1 MIWVRLP
8 QSISG
13 AKWAN
18 DSILKA
24 YHRIK
29 IADDLT
35 FYSGERSSAANNRH
49 ISVKTV
55 KLRCEIRIKQRAN
68 YKQIVFC
75 LAV

>member
-1 MIWVRLP
+1 MIWVRWA

-29 IADDLT
+29 KADDLT

-49 ISVKTV
+49 ISEKNS
-55 KLRCEIRIKQRAN
+55 KNPL
-68 YKQIVFC
+68 
-75 LAV
+75 